1 MARGVRKSPEE
12 RLAALDAQIE
22 KLTEAKETFQAKIE
36 EAKKQ
41 KQAIQ
46 DEVKTEKLEEMA
58 KILESTGL
66 SVDDAIKKLT
76 EKPA

>member
-1 MARGVRKSPEE
+1 M
-12 RLAALDAQIE
+12 LDAQIE

-46 DEVKTEKLEEMA
+46 DEVKNQKLEEMA
-58 KILESTGL
+58 NILESTGL
-66 SVDDAIKKLT
+66 SVEDAIKKLT
-76 EKPA
+76 EKSA